1 MRVVFVRTV
10 FGEENKTIQN
20 QQKMTNVH
28 LVVCFWWC
36 RRRSSTEQAR
46 WWSMFDSFWGK
57 MGHLHN
63 ATWSFNKHGHKHS
76 KVGDSLIFPGKNQE
90 GQQQP
95 TPKPTILSLPSDLMA
110 SPSNL
115 KSSTSS
121 GCKTFS
127 RRSQKARSSKA
138 SVQLMWWGPGVG
150 ERWGATQKTHNL
162 TFFPP
167 EKKKTDEVTAGTPP
181 KMETLVAFLVD
192 DVSAH
197 DSLRSMM
204 GKKIL
209 LLDVNL
215 RETS

>member
-1 MRVVFVRTV
+1 
-10 FGEENKTIQN
+10 
-20 QQKMTNVH
+20 MTNVH

-36 RRRSSTEQAR
+36 RRRSSTEQTR

-95 TPKPTILSLPSDLMA
+95 TPKSTILSLPSDLMA

-138 SVQLMWWGPGVG
+138 SIQLMWWDPGG
-150 ERWGATQKTHNL
+150 GGQHKKHTTLPSSPE
-162 TFFPP
+162 
-167 EKKKTDEVTAGTPP
+167 EKKNWWGYCWHPP
-181 KMETLVAFLVD
+181 KKWKPWELFW
-192 DVSAH
+192 
-197 DSLRSMM
+197 
-204 GKKIL
+204 
-209 LLDVNL
+209 
-215 RETS
+215 

>member
-1 MRVVFVRTV
+1 
-10 FGEENKTIQN
+10 
-20 QQKMTNVH
+20 MTNVH

-36 RRRSSTEQAR
+36 RRRSSTEQTR

-95 TPKPTILSLPSDLMA
+95 TPKSTILSLPSDLMA

-138 SVQLMWWGPGVG
+138 SIQLMWWDPGG
-150 ERWGATQKTHNL
+150 GGQHKKHTTLPSSPE
-162 TFFPP
+162 
-167 EKKKTDEVTAGTPP
+167 EKKKLMRLLLAPP
-181 KMETLVAFLVD
+181 QKMETLGAFLVD
-192 DVSAH
+192 DVSAR

-204 GKKIL
+204 GKK
-209 LLDVNL
+209 
-215 RETS
+215 RSFS

>member
-1 MRVVFVRTV
+1 
-10 FGEENKTIQN
+10 
-20 QQKMTNVH
+20 MTNVH

-36 RRRSSTEQAR
+36 RRRSSTEQTR

-95 TPKPTILSLPSDLMA
+95 TPKSTILSLPSDLMA

-127 RRSQKARSSKA
+127 RRSQKPVPPRRRFS
-138 SVQLMWWGPGVG
+138 WCDGTREVG
-150 ERWGATQKTHNL
+150 GNTKNT
-162 TFFPP
+162 PP
-167 EKKKTDEVTAGTPP
+167 YLLPPKKKKTDEVTAGTPP
-181 KMETLVAFLVD
+181 KNGNRGSFSGRWCLCSWLVAVYD
-192 DVSAH
+192 
-197 DSLRSMM
+197 
-204 GKKIL
+204 GQKKIL
-209 LLDVNL
+209 FLDVNL